1 MGEGPIRPR
10 VAVRVINEEMKEHHD
25 VSRYTQ
31 REEYANIATHG
42 IGALLSIVA
51 LVVMVVYATR
61 YGNPY
66 HIVSVSIFGATLILL
81 YLMSTLYH
89 TFRDPKIK
97 HVFRVFDHSC
107 IYLLI
112 AGSYTPF
119 TLVTLR
125 GGWGWTLFGLTWGL
139 ALCGVVF
146 KIFFTKRFNLLSTL
160 MYIALGW
167 TAIIAIKPVIENVP
181 VWGITWLV
189 SGGLLYTFGTI
200 FYLWRRIPYHHA
212 IWHLF
217 VMAGSF
223 CHFLAVF
230 YYVLPPASA

>member
-1 MGEGPIRPR
+1 MAEQLT
-10 VAVRVINEEMKEHHD
+10 
-25 VSRYTQ
+25 SRYTR
-31 REEYANIATHG
+31 REEYANIGTHAVG
-42 IGALLSIVA
+42 VVFSIAALVLMVLYAVENGDPYFIVA
-51 LVVMVVYATR
+51 
-61 YGNPY
+61 
-66 HIVSVSIFGATLILL
+66 VSIFGATLILL

-89 TFRDPKIK
+89 SVRHPKVK

-139 ALCGVVF
+139 ALCGIIF
-146 KIFFTKRFNLLSTL
+146 KIFFTKRFSILSTL

-167 TAIIAIKPVIENVP
+167 LVIVAIKPLLGAVP
-181 VWGITWLV
+181 TGGVAWLV
-189 SGGLLYTFGTI
+189 AGGLLYTFGVV
-200 FYLWRRIPYHHA
+200 FYAWRRIPYHHA

-223 CHFLAVF
+223 CHFLAVY
-230 YYVLPPASA
+230 YYVIPPQAV

>member
-1 MGEGPIRPR
+1 M
-10 VAVRVINEEMKEHHD
+10 AEESA
-25 VSRYTQ
+25 SRYTR
-31 REEYANIATHG
+31 REEYANIATHAVG
-42 IGALLSIVA
+42 VAFSITA
-51 LVVMVVYATR
+51 LVLMVVYAAKS
-61 YGNPY
+61 GDPY
-66 HIVSVSIFGATLILL
+66 LIVAVAIFGATLILL

-89 TFRDPKIK
+89 SVRHPKVK

-146 KIFFTKRFNLLSTL
+146 KVFFTKRFRILSTL

-167 TAIIAIKPVIENVP
+167 LVVIAIGPVVNSVP
-181 VWGITWLV
+181 AGGLAWLV
-189 SGGLLYTFGTI
+189 AGGLLYTFGVL
-200 FYLWRRIPYHHA
+200 FYAWRRLPYHHA
-212 IWHLF
+212 VWHLF

-223 CHFLAVF
+223 CHFLAV
-230 YYVLPPASA
+230 YCHVMPSSTV

>member
-1 MGEGPIRPR
+1 MAEQLT
-10 VAVRVINEEMKEHHD
+10 
-25 VSRYTQ
+25 SRYTR
-31 REEYANIATHG
+31 REEYANIGTHAVG
-42 IGALLSIVA
+42 VVFSIVA
-51 LVVMVVYATR
+51 LVLMVLYAVEN
-61 YGNPY
+61 GDPY
-66 HIVSVSIFGATLILL
+66 FIVAVSIFGATLILL

-89 TFRDPKIK
+89 SVRHPKVK

-119 TLVTLR
+119 TLVALR

-139 ALCGVVF
+139 ALCGIIF
-146 KIFFTKRFNLLSTL
+146 KIFFTKRFSILSTL

-167 TAIIAIKPVIENVP
+167 LVIVAIKPLLGAVP
-181 VWGITWLV
+181 TGGVAWLV
-189 SGGLLYTFGTI
+189 AGGLLYTFGVV
-200 FYLWRRIPYHHA
+200 FYAWRRIPYHHA

-223 CHFLAVF
+223 CHFLAVY
-230 YYVLPPASA
+230 YYVIPPQAV

>member
-1 MGEGPIRPR
+1 M
-10 VAVRVINEEMKEHHD
+10 AEELT
-25 VSRYTQ
+25 SRYT
-31 REEYANIATHG
+31 RGEEYANIGTHAVG
-42 IGALLSIVA
+42 IVLSIVA
-51 LVVMVVYATR
+51 LVLMVLFAAEN
-61 YGNPY
+61 GDPY
-66 HIVSVSIFGATLILL
+66 FIVAVSIFGATLILL
-81 YLMSTLYH
+81 YLTSTLYH
-89 TFRDPKIK
+89 SVRHPKVK
-97 HVFRVFDHSC
+97 HVFRVFDHVC

-139 ALCGVVF
+139 ALFGIIF
-146 KIFFTKRFNLLSTL
+146 KIFFTKRFSILSTF

-167 TAIIAIKPVIENVP
+167 LVVIAIKPVVLTVP
-181 VWGITWLV
+181 AGGLAWLV
-189 SGGLLYTFGTI
+189 AGGLLYTFGVL

-223 CHFLAVF
+223 CHFLAVY
-230 YYVLPPASA
+230 YYVMPPHAV

>member
-1 MGEGPIRPR
+1 MAEQLT
-10 VAVRVINEEMKEHHD
+10 
-25 VSRYTQ
+25 SRYTR
-31 REEYANIATHG
+31 REEYANIGTHAVG
-42 IGALLSIVA
+42 VVFSIVA
-51 LVVMVVYATR
+51 LVLMVLYAVEN
-61 YGNPY
+61 GDPY
-66 HIVSVSIFGATLILL
+66 FIVAVSIFGATLILL

-89 TFRDPKIK
+89 SVRHPKVK

-139 ALCGVVF
+139 ALCGIIF
-146 KIFFTKRFNLLSTL
+146 KIFFTKRFSILSTL

-167 TAIIAIKPVIENVP
+167 LVIVAIKPLLGAVP
-181 VWGITWLV
+181 TGGVAWLV
-189 SGGLLYTFGTI
+189 AGGLLYTFGVV
-200 FYLWRRIPYHHA
+200 FYAWRRIPYHHA

-223 CHFLAVF
+223 CHFLAVY
-230 YYVLPPASA
+230 YYVIPPQAV

>member
-1 MGEGPIRPR
+1 MSESSI
-10 VAVRVINEEMKEHHD
+10 
-25 VSRYTQ
+25 SRYTR

-42 IGALLSIVA
+42 FGVVLSIVA
-51 LVVMVVYATR
+51 LVLMVSYAVR
-61 YGNPY
+61 DGDPY

-89 TFRDPKIK
+89 AITHPKTK
-97 HVFRVFDHSC
+97 YVFRVLDHSS

-119 TLVTLR
+119 TLVLLR
-125 GGWGWTLFGLTWGL
+125 GGWGWTLFGLSWGL

-160 MYIALGW
+160 MYIGLGW
-167 TAIIAIKPVIENVP
+167 LVIIAIKPAMQTIP
-181 VWGITWLV
+181 PGALGLLLA
-189 SGGLLYTFGTI
+189 GGLLYTGGVA

-212 IWHLF
+212 IWHGF
-217 VMAGSF
+217 VMGGSF
-223 CHFLAVF
+223 CHFLAVY
-230 YYVLPPASA
+230 YYVLPPSAG

>member
-1 MGEGPIRPR
+1 M
-10 VAVRVINEEMKEHHD
+10 AEELT
-25 VSRYTQ
+25 SRYTR
-31 REEYANIATHG
+31 REEYANIGTHAVG
-42 IGALLSIVA
+42 VVFSIAALVLMVLYAAKNGDPYFIVA
-51 LVVMVVYATR
+51 
-61 YGNPY
+61 
-66 HIVSVSIFGATLILL
+66 VSIFGATLILL

-89 TFRDPKIK
+89 SVQHPKVK
-97 HVFRVFDHSC
+97 HVFRVFDHAC

-139 ALCGVVF
+139 AFCGIMF
-146 KIFFTKRFNLLSTL
+146 KVFFTKRFSILSTL

-167 TAIIAIKPVIENVP
+167 LVVIAIKPVVGAVP
-181 VWGITWLV
+181 TGGLAWLLA
-189 SGGLLYTFGTI
+189 GGLLYTFGVL
-200 FYLWRRIPYHHA
+200 FYVWRRIPYHHA

-223 CHFLAVF
+223 CHFLAVY
-230 YYVLPPASA
+230 YYVMPPRAI

>member
-1 MGEGPIRPR
+1 M
-10 VAVRVINEEMKEHHD
+10 AEELS
-25 VSRYTQ
+25 SRYTR
-31 REEYANIATHG
+31 REEYANVATHAVG
-42 IGALLSIVA
+42 VLLSIVA
-51 LVVMVVYATR
+51 LVLMVIYATEN
-61 YGNPY
+61 GDPY
-66 HIVSVSIFGATLILL
+66 FIVAVSIFGATLILL

-89 TFRDPKIK
+89 SFRHPKVK

-119 TLVTLR
+119 TLVSMR

-139 ALCGVVF
+139 ALCGIVF
-146 KIFFTKRFNLLSTL
+146 KIFFTKRFGILSTL

-167 TAIIAIKPVIENVP
+167 LVVIAAKPVISNVP
-181 VWGITWLV
+181 AGGLAWLFA
-189 SGGLLYTFGTI
+189 GGLLYTSGVV
-200 FYLWRRIPYHHA
+200 FYAWRRVPYHHA

-223 CHFLAVF
+223 CHFLAVY
-230 YYVLPPASA
+230 YYVLPPEFI

>member
-1 MGEGPIRPR
+1 M
-10 VAVRVINEEMKEHHD
+10 AEELT
-25 VSRYTQ
+25 SRYT
-31 REEYANIATHG
+31 RGEEYANIGTHAVG
-42 IGALLSIVA
+42 IVLSIVA
-51 LVVMVVYATR
+51 LVLMVLFAAEN
-61 YGNPY
+61 GDPY
-66 HIVSVSIFGATLILL
+66 FIVAVSIFGATLILL
-81 YLMSTLYH
+81 YLTSTLYH
-89 TFRDPKIK
+89 SVRHPKVK
-97 HVFRVFDHSC
+97 HVFRVFDHVC

-139 ALCGVVF
+139 ALFGIIF
-146 KIFFTKRFNLLSTL
+146 KIFFTKRFSILSTL

-167 TAIIAIKPVIENVP
+167 LVVIAIKPVVLTVP
-181 VWGITWLV
+181 AGGLAWLV
-189 SGGLLYTFGTI
+189 AGGLLYTFGVL

-223 CHFLAVF
+223 CHFLAVY
-230 YYVLPPASA
+230 YYVMPPHAV

>member
-1 MGEGPIRPR
+1 MVE
-10 VAVRVINEEMKEHHD
+10 NL
-25 VSRYTQ
+25 VSRYTR
-31 REEYANIATHG
+31 REEFANVATHAAG
-42 IGALLSIVA
+42 VLLSIVA
-51 LVVMVVYATR
+51 LILMVVYAVHN
-61 YGNPY
+61 GDVY

-89 TFRDPKIK
+89 VFRHPTVK

-139 ALCGVVF
+139 ALCGIVF
-146 KIFFTKRFNLLSTL
+146 KIFFTKRFDILATL
-160 MYIALGW
+160 TYIALGW
-167 TAIIAIKPVIENVP
+167 LVLIAIKPVLHSIP
-181 VWGITWLV
+181 SGGLAWLV
-189 SGGLLYTFGTI
+189 AGGLLYTFGVV

-217 VMAGSF
+217 VMGGSF
-223 CHFLAVF
+223 CHFLAVY
-230 YYVLPPASA
+230 YYVLPPQSV

>member
-1 MGEGPIRPR
+1 M
-10 VAVRVINEEMKEHHD
+10 AEELT
-25 VSRYTQ
+25 SRYT
-31 REEYANIATHG
+31 RGEEYANIGTHAVG
-42 IGALLSIVA
+42 IVLSIVA
-51 LVVMVVYATR
+51 LVLMVLFAAEN
-61 YGNPY
+61 GDPY
-66 HIVSVSIFGATLILL
+66 FIVAVSIFGATLILL
-81 YLMSTLYH
+81 YLTSTLYH
-89 TFRDPKIK
+89 SVRHPKVK
-97 HVFRVFDHSC
+97 HVFRVFDHVC

-139 ALCGVVF
+139 ALFGIIF
-146 KIFFTKRFNLLSTL
+146 KIFFTKRFSILSTF

-167 TAIIAIKPVIENVP
+167 LVVIAIKPVVLTVP
-181 VWGITWLV
+181 AGGLAWLV
-189 SGGLLYTFGTI
+189 AGGLLYTFGVL

-223 CHFLAVF
+223 CHFLAVY
-230 YYVLPPASA
+230 YYVTPPHAV

>member
-1 MGEGPIRPR
+1 M
-10 VAVRVINEEMKEHHD
+10 VEELS
-25 VSRYTQ
+25 SRYSR
-31 REEYANIATHG
+31 REEYANIATHAVG
-42 IGALLSIVA
+42 VLFSIVA
-51 LVVMVVYATR
+51 LVLMVIYAAKN
-61 YGNPY
+61 GDPY
-66 HIVSVSIFGATLILL
+66 FIVAVSIFGATLILL
-81 YLMSTLYH
+81 YLTSTLYH
-89 TFRDPKIK
+89 SFRHPRVK

-146 KIFFTKRFNLLSTL
+146 KIFFTKRFSILSTL

-167 TAIIAIKPVIENVP
+167 LVVIAVKPVVNSVP
-181 VWGITWLV
+181 SGGLAWLFA
-189 SGGLLYTFGTI
+189 GGLLYTFGVV
-200 FYLWRRIPYHHA
+200 FYIWRRIPYHHA

-223 CHFLAVF
+223 CHFLAVYF
-230 YYVLPPASA
+230 YVAPSGTS

>member
-1 MGEGPIRPR
+1 M
-10 VAVRVINEEMKEHHD
+10 AEELT
-25 VSRYTQ
+25 SRYT
-31 REEYANIATHG
+31 RGEEYANIGTHAVG
-42 IGALLSIVA
+42 IVLSIVA
-51 LVVMVVYATR
+51 LVLMVLFAAEN
-61 YGNPY
+61 GDPY
-66 HIVSVSIFGATLILL
+66 FIVAVSIFGATLILL
-81 YLMSTLYH
+81 YLTSTLYH
-89 TFRDPKIK
+89 SVRHPKVK
-97 HVFRVFDHSC
+97 YVFRVFDHVC

-139 ALCGVVF
+139 ALFGIIF
-146 KIFFTKRFNLLSTL
+146 KIFFTKRFSILSTF

-167 TAIIAIKPVIENVP
+167 LVVIAIKPVVLTVP
-181 VWGITWLV
+181 AGGLAWLV
-189 SGGLLYTFGTI
+189 AGGLLYTFGVL

-223 CHFLAVF
+223 CHFLAVY
-230 YYVLPPASA
+230 YYVMPPHAV

>member
-1 MGEGPIRPR
+1 MGEQLT
-10 VAVRVINEEMKEHHD
+10 
-25 VSRYTQ
+25 SRYTC
-31 REEYANIATHG
+31 REEYANIGTHAVG
-42 IGALLSIVA
+42 VVFSIVA
-51 LVVMVVYATR
+51 LVLMVLYAVEN
-61 YGNPY
+61 GDPY
-66 HIVSVSIFGATLILL
+66 FIVAVSIFGATLILL

-89 TFRDPKIK
+89 SVRHPKVK

-139 ALCGVVF
+139 ALCGIIF
-146 KIFFTKRFNLLSTL
+146 KIFFTKRFSILSTL

-167 TAIIAIKPVIENVP
+167 LVVIAIKPVVGTVP
-181 VWGITWLV
+181 AGGLAWLV
-189 SGGLLYTFGTI
+189 AGGLLYTFGVL
-200 FYLWRRIPYHHA
+200 FYVWRRIPYHHA

-223 CHFLAVF
+223 CHFLAVY
-230 YYVLPPASA
+230 YYVTPPHAV